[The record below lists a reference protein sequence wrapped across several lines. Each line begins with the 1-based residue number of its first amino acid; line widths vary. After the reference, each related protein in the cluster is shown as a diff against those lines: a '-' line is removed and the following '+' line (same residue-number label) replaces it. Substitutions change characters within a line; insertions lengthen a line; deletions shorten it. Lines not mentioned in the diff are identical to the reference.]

1 MEKLSSCQ
9 LITFSPDAHEAGS
22 AVSESRRTV
31 KVTEKAVGMN
41 EAYQAMGLGLDPE
54 KRLLIPY
61 DKDYRGER
69 ELIYEGERWKVIR
82 AAGNEYNGVL
92 LTIQRIDG
100 NAVPIPPAPEQEPVT
115 TEEGPVTTEEEPQEA

>member
-22 AVSESRRTV
+22 AASESNRTV
-31 KVTEKAVGMN
+31 KVIEKAVGMN

-82 AAGNEYNGVL
+82 TAGNEYNGVL

-100 NAVPIPPAPEQEPVT
+100 NAVPIPPAPGPVT
-115 TEEGPVTTEEEPQEA
+115 TEEEPVTTEEEPQEA